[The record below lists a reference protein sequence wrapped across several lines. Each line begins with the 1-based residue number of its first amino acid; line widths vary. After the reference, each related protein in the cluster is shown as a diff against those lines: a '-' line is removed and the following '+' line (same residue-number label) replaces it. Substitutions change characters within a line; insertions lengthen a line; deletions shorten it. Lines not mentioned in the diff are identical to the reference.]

1 MEQKILIVDD
11 HVETWQVLSAI
22 LRSGGFRPIWAAD
35 AVNAMSE
42 ARKQRPHAVLLDLGL
57 PGGDGFIVLERLK
70 ANRLL
75 SDIPVIVV
83 TAMEAKATESKAL
96 EHGAAAFLQ
105 KPVKPDELIATIHA
119 VINKKN

>member
-1 MEQKILIVDD
+1 
-11 HVETWQVLSAI
+11 
-22 LRSGGFRPIWAAD
+22 
-35 AVNAMSE
+35 
-42 ARKQRPHAVLLDLGL
+42 
-57 PGGDGFIVLERLK
+57 
-70 ANRLL
+70 
-75 SDIPVIVV
+75 VIVV